1 MTESFIFSPCVIT
14 HMTSLLSEKLT
25 TKLTPDQRI
34 EIEEIAEDQDISLG
48 EAARILI
55 QAGMDARRKG

>member
-1 MTESFIFSPCVIT
+1 MN
-14 HMTSLLSEKLT
+14 SLLSEKLT
-25 TKLTPDQRI
+25 TKLTPEQRI
-34 EIEEIAEDQDISLG
+34 EIEELAEDQNISLG